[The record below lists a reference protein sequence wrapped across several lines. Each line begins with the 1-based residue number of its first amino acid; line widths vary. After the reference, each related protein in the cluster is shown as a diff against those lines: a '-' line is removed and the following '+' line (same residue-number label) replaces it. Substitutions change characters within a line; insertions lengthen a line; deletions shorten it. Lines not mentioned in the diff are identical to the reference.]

1 MTSQLS
7 AAINYQFKNNA
18 LLDLALSHRS
28 LGKDNNERLEF
39 LGDSLVNLIIAQALF
54 SKEEHATEG
63 DLSRMRASLVK
74 GDTLAEVAREFALGD
89 YLKLGPGEVKSGGY
103 KRSSIL
109 AGALESLIGAIYLD
123 SNFETCQQVVLA
135 WFKDRLQHTEAAQIV
150 KDPKTELQEYL
161 QAIKIAVPEYKLVNT
176 VGAAHKQVF
185 RIECFI
191 KQLGKSVIAE
201 GLSRRKAEQSAAQ
214 AMMKELMNDGC

>member
-1 MTSQLS
+1 MVGQLLKVL
-7 AAINYQFKNNA
+7 NYQFTNSS

-39 LGDSLVNLIIAQALF
+39 LGDSIVNFIIAEALF
-54 SKEEHATEG
+54 SKETQATEG

-74 GDTLAEVAREFALGD
+74 GDTLAEIAREFSLGD
-89 YLKLGPGEVKSGGY
+89 YLKLGPGEIKSGGH

-123 SNFETCQQVVLA
+123 SNFETCRRIVLA
-135 WFKDRLQHTEAAQIV
+135 WFTDRLKHTETAQII

-161 QAIKIAVPEYKLVNT
+161 QAQKIAVPEYKLVNT
-176 VGAAHKQVF
+176 VGAAHKQIF
-185 RIECFI
+185 HIECVI
-191 KQLGKSVIAE
+191 KQLGKAVIEE

-214 AMMKELMNDGC
+214 RMMKELMNVK